1 MATDPNKKKDEELE
15 TPAPS
20 TDTQETAP
28 AAPELNLEEKY
39 KEAGKLLEESNTE
52 AVNAISNSYGLQE
65 TAMGKILEEAETLR
79 AEKQQLDETAQ
90 KRANAYRY
98 ITGIGDAISGIANLV
113 GTAHGAANQ
122 EQHYN
127 APAVIQKAEASRKE
141 RKLEMDQL
149 NERLRELK
157 AQKGALAATK
167 EMKLGEQRAK
177 HAAEKAA
184 LELQKAGDLQKQ
196 ANWKAEMD
204 YRKGRDAADD
214 AYREK
219 TFAEGQRQFNAEQ
232 SRLAKQAQDKL
243 DNDKAIAEI
252 KAKAALDKLAQDP
265 KHQAKVLQSNIVG
278 IRDELARKMEYK
290 DYNEYLRYQ
299 NVSGWGKDIG
309 DQRNKDSRAIRDAR
323 ASEFP
328 ETEEMLQMLQ
338 DPSTLSEEQVRS
350 LMSASSVFADA
361 VGNATEEAEET
372 NPSNVKKKVW

>member
-127 APAVIQKAEASRKE
+127 APAVIQMAEASRKE

-184 LELQKAGDLQKQ
+184 LELQKAEDELGLAKTAISAASRENV
-196 ANWKAEMD
+196 ANIKGQYQVETQEEKNKGGNKTTGRSGQPQTQHQFDFGNGEGAVIPKHKWTKAAMAEVYNLIPEEERTRRVRKNQYGIDEKDADGNPVYYTPSEAEMTAD
-204 YRKGRDAADD
+204 IVAAAKKHPEVQAKLKALEKGRIFD
-214 AYREK
+214 
-219 TFAEGQRQFNAEQ
+219 
-232 SRLAKQAQDKL
+232 
-243 DNDKAIAEI
+243 
-252 KAKAALDKLAQDP
+252 
-265 KHQAKVLQSNIVG
+265 
-278 IRDELARKMEYK
+278 
-290 DYNEYLRYQ
+290 
-299 NVSGWGKDIG
+299 
-309 DQRNKDSRAIRDAR
+309 
-323 ASEFP
+323 
-328 ETEEMLQMLQ
+328 
-338 DPSTLSEEQVRS
+338 TL
-350 LMSASSVFADA
+350 
-361 VGNATEEAEET
+361 
-372 NPSNVKKKVW
+372 

>member
-1 MATDPNKKKDEELE
+1 
-15 TPAPS
+15 
-20 TDTQETAP
+20 
-28 AAPELNLEEKY
+28 
-39 KEAGKLLEESNTE
+39 
-52 AVNAISNSYGLQE
+52 
-65 TAMGKILEEAETLR
+65 MGKILEEAETLR

-90 KRANAYRY
+90 KRASAYRY

-127 APAVIQKAEASRKE
+127 APAVIQMAEASRKE

-184 LELQKAGDLQKQ
+184 LELQKAGDQQKQ

-232 SRLAKQAQDKL
+232 GRLAKQAQDKL
-243 DNDKAIAEI
+243 DNDKTIAEI

-278 IRDELARKMEYK
+278 IRDELAQKMGYK

-299 NVSGWGKDIG
+299 NVSGWGKDIDG
-309 DQRNKDSRAIRDAR
+309 QRNKDSRSIRDER
-323 ASEFP
+323 ASMYP
-328 ETEEMLQMLQ
+328 ETEEFLQMLE
-338 DPSTLSEEQVRS
+338 DPSTLSEEQVAS

-361 VGNATEEAEET
+361 VSSATEETEET
-372 NPSNVKKKVW
+372 NPSNGKKKVW

>member
-1 MATDPNKKKDEELE
+1 MATDPNKRKDEAAYE
-15 TPAPS
+15 
-20 TDTQETAP
+20 QEQAA

-52 AVNAISNSYGLQE
+52 AVNAITNSYGLQE

-127 APAVIQKAEASRKE
+127 APAVIQMAEASRKE

-177 HAAEKAA
+177 HAAELAG
-184 LELQKAGDLQKQ
+184 LELQKAEDELGLAKT
-196 ANWKAEMD
+196 AIS
-204 YRKGRDAADD
+204 AAS
-214 AYREK
+214 REK
-219 TFAEGQRQFNAEQ
+219 VADIRGQYQVETQEEKNKGKTTSPKDVHSFDFGNGKGVNIPDHLWTDTAIESVYQLIPTEERT
-232 SRLAKQAQDKL
+232 SRIKTDSLGDPVEIDGKRVTEKIKKDDKIADIVRAAKTNPEVQEKL
-243 DNDKAIAEI
+243 KAIARGSI
-252 KAKAALDKLAQDP
+252 FGRL
-265 KHQAKVLQSNIVG
+265 
-278 IRDELARKMEYK
+278 
-290 DYNEYLRYQ
+290 
-299 NVSGWGKDIG
+299 
-309 DQRNKDSRAIRDAR
+309 
-323 ASEFP
+323 
-328 ETEEMLQMLQ
+328 
-338 DPSTLSEEQVRS
+338 
-350 LMSASSVFADA
+350 
-361 VGNATEEAEET
+361 
-372 NPSNVKKKVW
+372 

>member
-184 LELQKAGDLQKQ
+184 LELQKAEDELGLAKTVISAASRENV
-196 ANWKAEMD
+196 ANIKGQYQVETQEEKNKGKGTGRSGQPQTQHQFDFGNGEGAVIPKHKWTKAAMAEVYNLIPEEERTRRVRKNQYGVDEKDADGNPVYYTPSEAEMTAD
-204 YRKGRDAADD
+204 IVAAAKKNPEVQAKLKALEKGRIFD
-214 AYREK
+214 
-219 TFAEGQRQFNAEQ
+219 
-232 SRLAKQAQDKL
+232 
-243 DNDKAIAEI
+243 
-252 KAKAALDKLAQDP
+252 
-265 KHQAKVLQSNIVG
+265 
-278 IRDELARKMEYK
+278 
-290 DYNEYLRYQ
+290 
-299 NVSGWGKDIG
+299 
-309 DQRNKDSRAIRDAR
+309 
-323 ASEFP
+323 
-328 ETEEMLQMLQ
+328 
-338 DPSTLSEEQVRS
+338 TL
-350 LMSASSVFADA
+350 
-361 VGNATEEAEET
+361 
-372 NPSNVKKKVW
+372 

>member
-39 KEAGKLLEESNTE
+39 KAAEDLLDESNTE

-90 KRANAYRY
+90 KRENAYRY

-113 GTAHGAANQ
+113 GTAHGTANQ

-127 APAVIQKAEASRKE
+127 APAVIQMAEASRKE

-184 LELQKAGDLQKQ
+184 LELQKAEDELGLAKTAISAASRENV
-196 ANWKAEMD
+196 ANIRGQYQVETQEEKNKGKGTGRSGQPQTQHQFDFGNGEGAGIPKHKWTKAAMAEVYNLIPEEERTRRVRKNQYGIDEKDADGNPVYYTPSEAEMTAD
-204 YRKGRDAADD
+204 IVAAAKKHPEVQAKLKALEKGRIFD
-214 AYREK
+214 
-219 TFAEGQRQFNAEQ
+219 
-232 SRLAKQAQDKL
+232 
-243 DNDKAIAEI
+243 
-252 KAKAALDKLAQDP
+252 
-265 KHQAKVLQSNIVG
+265 
-278 IRDELARKMEYK
+278 
-290 DYNEYLRYQ
+290 
-299 NVSGWGKDIG
+299 
-309 DQRNKDSRAIRDAR
+309 
-323 ASEFP
+323 
-328 ETEEMLQMLQ
+328 
-338 DPSTLSEEQVRS
+338 TL
-350 LMSASSVFADA
+350 
-361 VGNATEEAEET
+361 
-372 NPSNVKKKVW
+372 

>member
-1 MATDPNKKKDEELE
+1 MAEDPKKKDEQQK

-20 TDTQETAP
+20 TDTQESAP

-39 KEAGKLLEESNTE
+39 QKAGKLLDESNTE

-127 APAVIQKAEASRKE
+127 APAVIQMAEASRKE
-141 RKLEMDQL
+141 RKLEMEQL

-184 LELQKAGDLQKQ
+184 LELQM
-196 ANWKAEMD
+196 AED
-204 YRKGRDAADD
+204 ELG
-214 AYREK
+214 
-219 TFAEGQRQFNAEQ
+219 
-232 SRLAKQAQDKL
+232 LAKTAISAASRENVANIKGQYQMETQEEKNKGKGTGRSGQPQTQNQFDFGNGEGAVIPKH
-243 DNDKAIAEI
+243 KWTKAAIAEVYSLI
-252 KAKAALDKLAQDP
+252 PEEERTRRVRKNQYGIDEKDADGNPVYYTPSEAEMTADIVAAAKKNP
-265 KHQAKVLQSNIVG
+265 EVQAKLKALEKGRIF
-278 IRDELARKMEYK
+278 D
-290 DYNEYLRYQ
+290 
-299 NVSGWGKDIG
+299 
-309 DQRNKDSRAIRDAR
+309 
-323 ASEFP
+323 
-328 ETEEMLQMLQ
+328 
-338 DPSTLSEEQVRS
+338 TL
-350 LMSASSVFADA
+350 
-361 VGNATEEAEET
+361 
-372 NPSNVKKKVW
+372 

>member
-1 MATDPNKKKDEELE
+1 MATDPNKKKDEQQK

-20 TDTQETAP
+20 TDTQESAP

-39 KEAGKLLEESNTE
+39 QKAGKLLDESNTE

-113 GTAHGAANQ
+113 GTDHGAANQ

-141 RKLEMDQL
+141 RKLEMEQL

-177 HAAEKAA
+177 HAAEMAE
-184 LELQKAGDLQKQ
+184 LELQKAKDELG
-196 ANWKAEMD
+196 
-204 YRKGRDAADD
+204 
-214 AYREK
+214 
-219 TFAEGQRQFNAEQ
+219 
-232 SRLAKQAQDKL
+232 LAKAKIGAESRENVATIRGEYQVEAQEEKKKGTTGGRSGQPQTQHQFDFGNGEGAVIPKH
-243 DNDKAIAEI
+243 KWTKAAIAEVYSLI
-252 KAKAALDKLAQDP
+252 PEEEKTRRVRKNQYGLDEKDADGNPVYYTPSEAEMTADIVAAAK
-265 KHQAKVLQSNIVG
+265 KHPEVQAKLKALEKGRIF
-278 IRDELARKMEYK
+278 D
-290 DYNEYLRYQ
+290 
-299 NVSGWGKDIG
+299 
-309 DQRNKDSRAIRDAR
+309 
-323 ASEFP
+323 
-328 ETEEMLQMLQ
+328 
-338 DPSTLSEEQVRS
+338 TL
-350 LMSASSVFADA
+350 
-361 VGNATEEAEET
+361 
-372 NPSNVKKKVW
+372 

>member
-1 MATDPNKKKDEELE
+1 MSTDPKKKKDEELE

-39 KEAGKLLEESNTE
+39 KAAENLLSESNTE
-52 AVNAISNSYGLQE
+52 AVNAISNSYGTQE

-79 AEKQQLDETAQ
+79 AEKQQLDEAAQ
-90 KRANAYRY
+90 KKATAYRY

-177 HAAEKAA
+177 HAAELAG
-184 LELQKAGDLQKQ
+184 LELQKAGDQQKQ

-214 AYREK
+214 AYKEK
-219 TFAEGQRQFNAEQ
+219 TFAEGQRQFNVEQ
-232 SRLAKQAQDKL
+232 ARLTKQAQDKL
-243 DNDKAIAEI
+243 ANEKEIAQI
-252 KAKAALDKLAQDP
+252 KAQAAADKLAQDP
-265 KHQAKVLQSNIVG
+265 KHQLKVLQANIVG
-278 IRDELARKMEYK
+278 VRDQLAKGMGYK
-290 DYNEYLRYQ
+290 DYNEYKRYQ
-299 NVSGWGKDIG
+299 NVSGWGKDIDG
-309 DQRNKDSRAIRDAR
+309 QRNRESRTIRDER
-323 ASEFP
+323 ASMYP
-328 ETEEMLQMLQ
+328 ETEEFLQMLE
-338 DPSTLSEEQVRS
+338 DPSTLTDDQVRA

-361 VGNATEEAEET
+361 VGKATEEPT
-372 NPSNVKKKVW
+372 VNPSNGKKIVW

>member
-39 KEAGKLLEESNTE
+39 KAAEDLLEESNTE
-52 AVNAISNSYGLQE
+52 AVNAITNSYGLQE
-65 TAMGKILEEAETLR
+65 TAMDKVLEEAEILR

-122 EQHYN
+122 TQHYN
-127 APAVIQKAEASRKE
+127 APEVIQKAEASRKE

-177 HAAEKAA
+177 YAAEKAA
-184 LELQKAGDLQKQ
+184 LELRKAEDELGLAKTAISAASRENVANIKGQYQVATQEAKGDQTTPKKQNRVPVVNAEGEKGEFDITNYKDFAKSYRKALNAAIKAG
-196 ANWKAEMD
+196 
-204 YRKGRDAADD
+204 
-214 AYREK
+214 
-219 TFAEGQRQFNAEQ
+219 T
-232 SRLAKQAQDKL
+232 
-243 DNDKAIAEI
+243 
-252 KAKAALDKLAQDP
+252 
-265 KHQAKVLQSNIVG
+265 
-278 IRDELARKMEYK
+278 
-290 DYNEYLRYQ
+290 
-299 NVSGWGKDIG
+299 SG
-309 DQRNKDSRAIRDAR
+309 
-323 ASEFP
+323 
-328 ETEEMLQMLQ
+328 
-338 DPSTLSEEQVRS
+338 LSEEE
-350 LMSASSVFADA
+350 LTEYANADKLSKT
-361 VGNATEEAEET
+361 GDNAAMNNFLANHIYRQEVISEMLLK
-372 NPSNVKKKVW
+372 PYFYGLK

>member
-39 KEAGKLLEESNTE
+39 KEAGKLLDESNTE

-127 APAVIQKAEASRKE
+127 APAVIQMAEASRKE

-184 LELQKAGDLQKQ
+184 LELQKAEDELG
-196 ANWKAEMD
+196 
-204 YRKGRDAADD
+204 
-214 AYREK
+214 
-219 TFAEGQRQFNAEQ
+219 
-232 SRLAKQAQDKL
+232 LAKTAISAASRENVANIRGQYQVETQGEKNKGKTTSSGTKSPKDVHPFDFGNGEGVNIPDHLWTDTAIESVYQLIPTGERTSRIKTDSLGDPVEIDGKQVTEKITKDDKIADIVRAAKTNPEVQEKL
-243 DNDKAIAEI
+243 KAIARGSI
-252 KAKAALDKLAQDP
+252 FGRL
-265 KHQAKVLQSNIVG
+265 
-278 IRDELARKMEYK
+278 
-290 DYNEYLRYQ
+290 
-299 NVSGWGKDIG
+299 
-309 DQRNKDSRAIRDAR
+309 
-323 ASEFP
+323 
-328 ETEEMLQMLQ
+328 
-338 DPSTLSEEQVRS
+338 
-350 LMSASSVFADA
+350 
-361 VGNATEEAEET
+361 
-372 NPSNVKKKVW
+372 

>member
-1 MATDPNKKKDEELE
+1 MSTDPKKKKDEELE

-20 TDTQETAP
+20 TETQEVAA

-39 KEAGKLLEESNTE
+39 KEAGNLLEESNTE
-52 AVNAISNSYGLQE
+52 AVNAISNSYGTQE

-90 KRANAYRY
+90 KRENAYRY

-177 HAAEKAA
+177 HAAEMAE
-184 LELQKAGDLQKQ
+184 LELQKAKDELGLSKAKIGAKSRENVATIRGEYQVETQEEKNKKPSSSGSRQPQTQHQFDFGNGEGAVIPKHKWTKAAMAEVYSLIPEEERTKRVRKDQYGLDEKD
-196 ANWKAEMD
+196 AEGNPVYYTPSEAEMTAD
-204 YRKGRDAADD
+204 IVAAAKKHPEVQEKLKALEKGRIFD
-214 AYREK
+214 
-219 TFAEGQRQFNAEQ
+219 
-232 SRLAKQAQDKL
+232 
-243 DNDKAIAEI
+243 
-252 KAKAALDKLAQDP
+252 
-265 KHQAKVLQSNIVG
+265 
-278 IRDELARKMEYK
+278 
-290 DYNEYLRYQ
+290 
-299 NVSGWGKDIG
+299 
-309 DQRNKDSRAIRDAR
+309 
-323 ASEFP
+323 
-328 ETEEMLQMLQ
+328 
-338 DPSTLSEEQVRS
+338 TL
-350 LMSASSVFADA
+350 
-361 VGNATEEAEET
+361 
-372 NPSNVKKKVW
+372 

>member
-184 LELQKAGDLQKQ
+184 LELQKAEDELGLAKTAISAASREKV
-196 ANWKAEMD
+196 ANIKGQYQMETQEEKNKGKGTGRSGQPQTQYQFDFGNGEGAVIPKHKWTKAAMAEVYNLIPEEERTRRVRKNQYGVDEKDADGNPVYYTPSEAEMTAD
-204 YRKGRDAADD
+204 IVAAAKKNPEVQAKLKALEKGRIFD
-214 AYREK
+214 
-219 TFAEGQRQFNAEQ
+219 
-232 SRLAKQAQDKL
+232 
-243 DNDKAIAEI
+243 
-252 KAKAALDKLAQDP
+252 
-265 KHQAKVLQSNIVG
+265 
-278 IRDELARKMEYK
+278 
-290 DYNEYLRYQ
+290 
-299 NVSGWGKDIG
+299 
-309 DQRNKDSRAIRDAR
+309 
-323 ASEFP
+323 
-328 ETEEMLQMLQ
+328 
-338 DPSTLSEEQVRS
+338 TL
-350 LMSASSVFADA
+350 
-361 VGNATEEAEET
+361 
-372 NPSNVKKKVW
+372 